1 MTRARAAQDMQ
12 YKFGRSFRD
21 AGIFTNLIFVISK
34 AAFKTHTKKWICREN
49 YKGINNLKLNH
60 HRPMEVPI
68 GDFSASFPHTVFT
81 ANEVR
86 NFT

>member
-34 AAFKTHTKKWICREN
+34 AAFKTHTKK
-49 YKGINNLKLNH
+49 
-60 HRPMEVPI
+60 
-68 GDFSASFPHTVFT
+68 
-81 ANEVR
+81 
-86 NFT
+86 